1 MSSALLQQT
10 PGALFT
16 LKIADTNNHDVA
28 GHADY
33 TVIVYWVAFT
43 EINGSTPNLSF
54 AIYNGTTTTY
64 LRNAKAMAAKE
75 TVTWDEPITLPKGSF
90 LRVLSSAANQIDV
103 VGSASPPK

>member
-1 MSSALLQQT
+1 MAGSLLQQT

-16 LKIADTNNHDVA
+16 LKIADTNSHDVA

-33 TVIVYWVAFT
+33 PVTVYWVAFT

-64 LRNAKAMAAKE
+64 LRNAKAMTAKE
-75 TVTWDEPITLPKGSF
+75 TVTWDQPIPLPKGSY

-103 VGSASPPK
+103 IGSAQPNK